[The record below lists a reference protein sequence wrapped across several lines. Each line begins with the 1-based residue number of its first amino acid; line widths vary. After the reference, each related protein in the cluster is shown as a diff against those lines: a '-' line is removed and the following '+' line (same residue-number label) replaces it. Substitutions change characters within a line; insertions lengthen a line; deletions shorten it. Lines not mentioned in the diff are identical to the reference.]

1 MKKHTLHLGVLLALV
16 MLLVTMSVPA
26 FAETGDV
33 EINETNFPDANFRAI
48 VSAFDKD
55 KSNTLSAT
63 EIAAVKY
70 LSCYNKKVKDLTGI
84 EHFTALTTLQCDY
97 NELTAL
103 DISKNTAL
111 TILTCVKNQLTVLD
125 VSRNADLKRLLCFG
139 NKLTA
144 LDVGNNTALETL
156 HCGSNELTALDVSKN
171 TALKEL
177 TCAGNKLSSLD
188 LRKNMELAVLDCHYN
203 GLTELDV
210 KSNTKLTKLRCFSN
224 SLTALDVS
232 KNTELT
238 ELYCSNNQLT
248 ALDVSRNTKLAKLD
262 CAGSGNLLT
271 TLDVSKN
278 PELKEL
284 RCGYNRLT
292 SLDVSNNTELTVM
305 DCLNNRYAITA
316 ASDRTFDLSNLPGN
330 FDVNKA
336 SNWNGGTVSGNTLTV
351 NSGVSA
357 VTYSYD
363 CGNEKSAIF
372 TLNVTV
378 TPAPTPTPTPTP
390 SNTPTPGDT
399 VSIQVTKYAYG
410 LDKTKSYTFDFRYYQ
425 LEDPQNL
432 DKPAEGGVP
441 VNFSIPVSWDDKI
454 GGHSGIL
461 TLEEIPCNK
470 YIAIK
475 EINPIIPQGY
485 RLYMYPRIARVHT
498 TQNENYVTFNNDYKK
513 REDCDIVI
521 SKAVAGNSANAND
534 EFEFEITFYL
544 PLPKLMLMNASVEQ
558 VNVPPAIG
566 NEKRRIYITYADGST
581 HEFEDEDYEAF
592 TIGDGERKVTARFK
606 LKHGE
611 RIYILNIA
619 DRNRPIKVKELGN
632 NGYDSTT
639 VNGKNSMEWM
649 VDAPYTDTVEVK
661 FINTKGAVQP
671 PEPVTGSL
679 TVKKMWSDGNDK
691 HSNDKVTVQLY
702 RNGQPY
708 SFTLFGRVVDD
719 GKAVLSAENRWQHT
733 WSGLDPNYTW
743 TVDELYLPGNW
754 IRTIDYYG
762 NTVTITNTVA
772 NFAPPQTGD
781 RNNASYLGAMLVLA
795 AITVAVITTVK
806 KRD

>member
-1 MKKHTLHLGVLLALV
+1 MGVLLALV

-33 EINETNFPDANFRAI
+33 EINGTNFPDANFRAI
-48 VSAFDKD
+48 VSSFDVD
-55 KSNTLSAT
+55 GSNTLSAT

-111 TILTCVKNQLTVLD
+111 TNLSCVNNQLTVLD
-125 VSRNADLKRLLCFG
+125 VSRNADLKRLVCFG

-144 LDVGNNTALETL
+144 LDVGNNTALEAL

-171 TALKEL
+171 TELKEL
-177 TCAGNKLSSLD
+177 TCANNKLASLD

-210 KSNTKLTKLRCFSN
+210 KSNTKLTKLICFTN
-224 SLTALDVS
+224 SLTA
-232 KNTELT
+232 
-238 ELYCSNNQLT
+238 
-248 ALDVSRNTKLAKLD
+248 
-262 CAGSGNLLT
+262 
-271 TLDVSKN
+271 LDVSKN

-284 RCGYNRLT
+284 SCGYNRLT

-316 ASDRTFDLSNLPGN
+316 ASDCTFDLSNLPGN
-330 FDVNKA
+330 FDVSKA

-351 NSGVSA
+351 NSGVSI
-357 VTYSYD
+357 VTYSYN

-378 TPAPTPTPTPTP
+378 TPAPTPTPTP

-399 VSIQVTKYAYG
+399 VSIQVTKYADG

-425 LEDPQNL
+425 IEDLQNL
-432 DKPAEGGVP
+432 KPVEGGATG
-441 VNFSIPVSWDDKI
+441 NFSIPVSWDDEI
-454 GGHSGIL
+454 DGHSGIL

-470 YIAIK
+470 YIAIE

-485 RLYMYPRIARVHT
+485 RLYMYPGIARVHT
-498 TQNENYVTFNNDYKK
+498 TQNENYVTFNNYYEK

-521 SKAVAGNSANAND
+521 SKAVTGNNANAND

-566 NEKRRIYITYADGST
+566 NKNRRIYITHADGST

-619 DRNRPIKVKELGN
+619 DRNRPITVKELGN

>member
-1 MKKHTLHLGVLLALV
+1 MKKHILHLGVLLALV

-33 EINETNFPDANFRAI
+33 EINAINFPDANFREI
-48 VSAFDKD
+48 VSAFDVD

-111 TILTCVKNQLTVLD
+111 TNLSCVKNQLTVLD
-125 VSRNADLKRLLCFG
+125 VSRNADLKILVCFG
-139 NKLTA
+139 NKLTT

-156 HCGSNELTALDVSKN
+156 YCGSNELTALDVSKN
-171 TALKEL
+171 TELKEL
-177 TCAGNKLSSLD
+177 NCANNKLASLD

-210 KSNTKLTKLRCFSN
+210 KSNTKLTKLICFTN
-224 SLTALDVS
+224 SLTA
-232 KNTELT
+232 
-238 ELYCSNNQLT
+238 
-248 ALDVSRNTKLAKLD
+248 
-262 CAGSGNLLT
+262 
-271 TLDVSKN
+271 LDVSKN

-284 RCGYNRLT
+284 HCGYNWLT

-330 FDVNKA
+330 FDVSKA

-351 NSGVSA
+351 NSGVSI

-363 CGNEKSAIF
+363 CGSEKSAIF
-372 TLNVTV
+372 TLKVTV
-378 TPAPTPTPTPTP
+378 TPAPTPTPTP

-399 VSIQVTKYAYG
+399 VSIQVTKYANG

-425 LEDPQNL
+425 IEDLQNL
-432 DKPAEGGVP
+432 KPVEGGATG
-441 VNFSIPVSWDDKI
+441 NFSIPVSWDDEVD
-454 GGHSGIL
+454 GHSGIL
-461 TLEEIPCNK
+461 TLEEIPCNT
-470 YIAIK
+470 YIAIE

-485 RLYMYPRIARVHT
+485 RLYMYPGIARVHT

-521 SKAVAGNSANAND
+521 SKAVSGNSANAND

-566 NEKRRIYITYADGST
+566 NKNRRIYITHADGST

-619 DRNRPIKVKELGN
+619 DRNRPIMVKELGN